1 MKPSKD
7 SLLGFFLSLFYNVGK
22 GGIILKIGKTI
33 QSIRTGHQLSQEQ
46 FSQIFH
52 VTRQTISNWEN
63 EKSYP
68 DLQSLINMSDRFHI
82 SLDDMLKDSP
92 EIVRY
97 MDKKKHTV
105 RWLLMTIFLLI
116 LLLSGMFQYAFKP
129 TPHHQRNLPD
139 DLPTMYLNLP
149 QATPSRAIVRSF
161 TVKDFAELDSHQL
174 KKIYDEVDGRI
185 EGDIPPLRLREGN
198 ELRFVFQN
206 TQRDNLQLQN
216 PPYIRIFS
224 QETVFYEGESAQDK
238 QGWFLPVKND
248 CSDEVTTI
256 YLECHYTDVVS
267 LTAFYL
273 VP

>member
-22 GGIILKIGKTI
+22 GGVILKIGKTI

-46 FSQIFH
+46 FAQIFH

-161 TVKDFAELDSHQL
+161 TAKDFGELDSHQL

-248 CSDEVTTI
+248 WSDEVTTI
-256 YLECHYTDVVS
+256 YLECHYADVVS